1 MPTLRISHTGGHV
14 EVTREGD
21 GPRQIDLYLAI
32 VQLEACFQRLRS
44 ITVPQLEQVRFS
56 RLE

>member
-1 MPTLRISHTGGHV
+1 MTRLVGIEV
-14 EVTREGD
+14 ELERNVD
-21 GPRQIDLYLAI
+21 GPRQIDLYISI
-32 VQLEACFQRLRS
+32 VQLQACFQRLRS